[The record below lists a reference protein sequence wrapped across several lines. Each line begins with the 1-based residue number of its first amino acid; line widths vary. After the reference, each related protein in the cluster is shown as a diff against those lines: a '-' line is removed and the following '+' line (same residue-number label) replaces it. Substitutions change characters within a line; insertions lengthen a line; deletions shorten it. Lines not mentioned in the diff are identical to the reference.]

1 MRATV
6 QRGDDLKSGARA
18 LPGPEAAALRLQEGH
33 LLRRKPI
40 QGKLKLLSNEFHLDQ
55 TQTIQIK
62 PIPSH

>member
-40 QGKLKLLSNEFHLDQ
+40 QGNVLTS
-55 TQTIQIK
+55 
-62 PIPSH
+62 